1 MYRYSNNAFRVLGL
15 KPDASLPE
23 IKKRVNEIKVKT
35 SLGQDIRYEY
45 DFPFLGP
52 INREEENILNALQ
65 RLEDPI
71 TRLKEEIFWFWI
83 ETDDDKDA
91 IDCLIE
97 GDITEARNIWNRQ
110 LTEDGLNINIS
121 ALVNQIILG
130 HSTAIAES
138 VRILDNEKGAKDKK
152 GKDNWKA
159 IINSLVLL
167 NNNDSFWDSI
177 YRKAERISDSRL
189 TPDKIDKIKERF
201 LSDVLQP
208 NFMLISQ
215 ALNKKEYEIVKYQA
229 DLFHNTSLPEDLRI
243 PTKILT
249 KGFNQILSYH
259 IKTLNDYTNNVKTQF
274 NKIDKDK
281 TDLNKYVNSIIS
293 LYNRYDKKIG
303 NIIFEGFIIDKNN
316 ITDFALAKDK
326 VAEMI
331 NVMSVS
337 MFNSL
342 VEEHSFLKR
351 NTALRKSLAMIKKA
365 SGYATTNYTKQ
376 KIKKNENVINRS
388 LQNILEQDKP
398 DNVIDKKQ
406 KDVQSQTKSKQE
418 DKKEKLSTP
427 KRIPVLVYFALSIIL
442 LVLLFS
448 FEIPSN
454 PPSSKARTTSSS
466 TTKTSAQTTSTSSTN
481 YSSKKDLEQLLLTI
495 NKLEDTII
503 NKEKALEEM
512 ESELNRKD
520 AIINKMKS
528 ILEDIKS
535 KLNYSFSQSEKNKL
549 ANEHKQI
556 FEQYEIQFNSYQNL
570 YSSYEKLYSEYEDDI
585 DLYNKLVFYY
595 NTGIIPPN
603 ISYDI
608 PQNKENPIIY
618 KVKSGDSLSK
628 IARQFNTTVEAIVI
642 KNNLINPNIIRPGQ
656 ELIIPKK

>member
-110 LTEDGLNINIS
+110 FTEDDLNIS

-138 VRILDNEKGAKDKK
+138 VQILDNGQDAIDKK
-152 GKDNWKA
+152 SQDNWKA
-159 IINSLVLL
+159 IINSLILL

-215 ALNKKEYEIVKYQA
+215 ALNKKEYEIVKYQV

-249 KGFNQILSYH
+249 EGFNRILSYH
-259 IKTLNDYTNNVKTQF
+259 KKTLNDYTDNVRTQF

-281 TDLNKYVNSIIS
+281 ENLNKYVTSIIS

-303 NIIFEGFIIDKNN
+303 NIIFEGYIIDKNN
-316 ITDFALAKDK
+316 ITDFAIAKDK
-326 VAEMI
+326 TAEMI

-337 MFNSL
+337 IFNSL
-342 VEEHSFLKR
+342 VEDHSFQKR
-351 NTALRKSLAMIKKA
+351 NTALRKSLAMIKRA

-398 DNVIDKKQ
+398 DNAIDKKQ
-406 KDVQSQTKSKQE
+406 KEVQSQTKDKQE
-418 DKKEKLSTP
+418 DKKEKPPQP
-427 KRIPVLVYFALSIIL
+427 KRIPVLVYFVLSIIL

-466 TTKTSAQTTSTSSTN
+466 TTKTSAQTTSTSS
-481 YSSKKDLEQLLLTI
+481 SLDSPKKDLEQLRLTI

-512 ESELNRKD
+512 ESELDRKD
-520 AIINKMKS
+520 AIINKMES

-535 KLNYSFSQSEKNKL
+535 KFYYSFSQSEKDKL
-549 ANEHKQI
+549 ADSYEQI
-556 FEQYEIQFNSYQNL
+556 YEQYEIQINSYQNL
-570 YSSYEKLYSEYEDDI
+570 YLFYEKLYSEYKDDI
-585 DLYNKLVFYY
+585 DLYNNLVDYY
-595 NTGIIPPN
+595 NRGIIPPN

-608 PQNKENPIIY
+608 PQHKESPVTIY
-618 KVKSGDSLSK
+618 TVKSGDSLSK

-656 ELIIPKK
+656 ELIIPKR